1 MGYKEEALDL
11 LGITAW
17 HKAGYKG
24 KGIQIVSDELVIAK
38 GNEYVIA
45 PLGYHTKL
53 GHGDSVLNHI
63 RMVAP
68 EATLISFPFSG
79 IFKSNTY
86 DCKCAEYIK
95 ENHCHIFT
103 TSYLS
108 GAINTGKEKAI
119 QDCINA
125 GCIFF
130 AAAGNKSSTIHGE
143 ARSEKYYAIG
153 GVKPYSTNGK
163 YNWDKIT
170 KVPYS
175 GTGKELDFV
184 TLAEILGNSGT
195 SFCSPVIAGMCALVQ
210 QFFTEKI
217 GRRLTRTEM
226 EHFMKANCIDLDAEG
241 FDKNTGYG
249 LFVLPDPDTIKI
261 SDYISEIHEGI
272 DYSGF
277 PQVGGDNMEIQE
289 MLLTPSIYTR
299 PLTKITPTAIAWH
312 YVGNPNTSAI
322 ANRNYFEN
330 LSKNHTNKASSHYI
344 IGLEGEILHL
354 IPDDE
359 MSFCTNEANS
369 YTISVECCHPDETG
383 KFNDKTYK
391 SMVWLGRYL
400 MAKHGITK
408 NIRHYDVT
416 KKCCPKWFVDNPKE
430 WEKFKKELEA
440 VEVRYKTVEEM
451 PEWARQPIQE
461 LIDMGALSGRG
472 GSAGLDLSDDMV
484 RMLIIAKKIYET
496 PTSKCK
502 ACGIEQY
509 TAQHTCENGVCN
521 L

>member
-1 MGYKEEALDL
+1 MAYKEEALEF

-24 KGIQIVSDELVIAK
+24 KGIQIVSDELVVKK
-38 GNEYVIA
+38 GNEDVIA
-45 PLGYHTKL
+45 PKGYHAKS
-53 GHGDSVLNHI
+53 GHGDDVLRHI

-68 EATLISFPFSG
+68 ESTLVSFPFSG
-79 IFKSNTY
+79 TFKTDTY
-86 DCKCAEYIK
+86 ECKCAEYIK

-103 TSYLS
+103 TSNLS
-108 GAINTGKEKAI
+108 GEINVGKEKAM
-119 QDCINA
+119 QECIDA

-130 AAAGNKSSTIHGE
+130 AAAGNKSSEIHGE
-143 ARSEKYYAIG
+143 ARSEKFYAIG
-153 GVKPYSTNGK
+153 GVKPVYEKNR
-163 YNWDKIT
+163 YNWNKIQR
-170 KVPYS
+170 VSYS

-184 TLAEILGNSGT
+184 TLAEILFSNGT
-195 SFCSPVIAGMCALVQ
+195 SFCSPVIAGMCALAQ
-210 QFFTEKI
+210 EFFTEKI
-217 GRRLTRTEM
+217 GRPLTRAEM
-226 EHFMKANCIDLDAEG
+226 ERFMKANCIDLEVEG

-261 SDYISEIHEGI
+261 SDYVTDINVGDLTGGI

-277 PQVGGDNMEIQE
+277 PQIGDDNMIQE

-299 PLTKITPTAIAWH
+299 PLTKLKPTAIAWH
-312 YVGNPNTSAI
+312 YVGNPNTSAL

-330 LSKNHTNKASSHYI
+330 LSKTHTTKASSHYI
-344 IGLEGEILHL
+344 IGLDGEILHL

-359 MSFCTNEANS
+359 QSFCTNEANS
-369 YTISVECCHPDETG
+369 YAISVECCHPDETG

-400 MAKHGITK
+400 MNRYGITK

-416 KKCCPKWFVDNPKE
+416 KKCCPKWFVDNPNE

-461 LIDMGALSGRG
+461 LIDIGALSGRG
-472 GSAGLDLSDDMV
+472 GEAGLDLSDDMV

-496 PTSKCK
+496 PATKCK
-502 ACGIEQY
+502 D
-509 TAQHTCENGVCN
+509 GVCN
-521 L
+521 LG